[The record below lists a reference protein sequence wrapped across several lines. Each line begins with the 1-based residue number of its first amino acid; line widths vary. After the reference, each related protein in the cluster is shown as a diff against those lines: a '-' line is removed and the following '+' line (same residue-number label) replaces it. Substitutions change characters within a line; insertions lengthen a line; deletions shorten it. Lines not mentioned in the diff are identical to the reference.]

1 MKVLE
6 SFFNRHAAKINA
18 FAANKYVSSVRDT
31 FISTL
36 PIIMPASFFILFSQL
51 VLNPLFGLPAWLGDN
66 HVAIQFMREMSNL
79 LIGGTLNMFALFACF
94 KLASLLAAKEG
105 KDPIGTGLIAL
116 AAFYIITPDFSVAN
130 VSSKGLFAAVI
141 VSILATRIFH
151 YFLTNERLKIK
162 MPDQV
167 PPAVAKAFSD
177 LLPATLTLVIFSAIA
192 ALFSIYETSLPAIIT
207 LMIQA
212 PLANLAGNIGGL
224 MVVDILQNMLW
235 IFGIHGGAVLGGIKS
250 MLFAPMQDDNLRAVA
265 EGVSMWDLP
274 HDVTWLSY
282 DLYAN
287 VGGAGA
293 SLALLISILIA
304 SRRVHYKKVAQIAL
318 IPCLFNICE
327 TMVFGL
333 PIILNP
339 LFAIP
344 FVLAPTAMLAFA
356 GFVTYIGLA
365 PPLGILVPWTTPVGL
380 GAFLA
385 SGGAWQAG
393 LLALCTLSIGVLI
406 YLPFVKLANKAAA
419 PGELIGQEGTKENAQ
434 PMPITA
440 QSNQSNSA
448 KELS

>member
-1 MKVLE
+1 MKYLE
-6 SFFNRHAAKINA
+6 NFFNKHGTKINT
-18 FAANKYVSSVRDT
+18 FATNKYVSSIRDT

-36 PIIMPASFFILFSQL
+36 PLIMPASFFILFSQL
-51 VLNPLFGLPAWLGDN
+51 VLNPLFGLPAWVGQE
-66 HVAIQFMREMSNL
+66 HISIRFMSKVSDL

-105 KDPIGTGLIAL
+105 KDPMSTGLVAL

-130 VSSKGLFAAVI
+130 VSSKGLFAGVL
-141 VSILATRIFH
+141 VSILATRLFH
-151 YFLTNERLKIK
+151 YFTASERLKVK

-167 PPAVAKAFSD
+167 PPAVAKSFAE
-177 LLPATLTLVIFSAIA
+177 LLPATFTLVIFSALA
-192 ALFSIYETSLPAIIT
+192 AVLNLYGTSVPAIIT
-207 LMIQA
+207 QLIQA
-212 PLANLAGNIGGL
+212 PLANLAGNIWGL
-224 MVVDILQNMLW
+224 MTVDIIQNMLW
-235 IFGIHGGAVLGGIKS
+235 IFGIHGGAVLGGVKS

-293 SLALLISILIA
+293 SLALLIAILIS
-304 SRRVHYKKVAQIAL
+304 SRRVHYRKVAQLAL
-318 IPCLFNICE
+318 LPCLFNICE

-339 LFAIP
+339 IFAIP
-344 FVLAPTAMLAFA
+344 FVIAPTVMLGFA
-356 GFVTYIGLA
+356 GLITYLGLV

-393 LLALCTLSIGVLI
+393 LLAISTLSIGVLI
-406 YLPFVKLANKAAA
+406 YLPFVKLANKAAE
-419 PGELIGQEGTKENAQ
+419 PGELINEKEESEEA
-434 PMPITA
+434 PELTT
-440 QSNQSNSA
+440 SNQNS
-448 KELS
+448 